1 MKVKTTVLVRS
12 INQSG
17 QSILKEISGQELKKI
32 FLINK
37 KLPKEERR
45 YFMVSRIREGDVLR
59 QLRILRQRPHIAP
72 KNKRCWRNIFPLTRP
87 EISRTAAASR

>member
-17 QSILKEISGQELKKI
+17 QSILKEISGQELKII
-32 FLINK
+32 FLKNK

-45 YFMVSRIREGDVLR
+45 YFMVSRIRE
-59 QLRILRQRPHIAP
+59 
-72 KNKRCWRNIFPLTRP
+72 C
-87 EISRTAAASR
+87 E

>member
-17 QSILKEISGQELKKI
+17 QSILKEISGQELKII
-32 FLINK
+32 FLKNK

-45 YFMVSRIREGDVLR
+45 YFMVSRIREGDVLDKMYIEIPYEEYKSWNSGQTVR
-59 QLRILRQRPHIAP
+59 RV
-72 KNKRCWRNIFPLTRP
+72 KNQYRSL
-87 EISRTAAASR
+87 